1 MHRSIWFVLGRDIEK
16 RGSIPHALLALAD
29 RLRLE
34 DVSVTMVLAK
44 APAPAER
51 EALRGLAVDVRVL
64 DFESAR
70 APMALFLWFQEYRPA
85 IVQLHFAG
93 HPPCTFVAA
102 AKLARAC
109 TVVQE
114 RDFTGPRGLLLDRV
128 IDMRIEGSAVSLRR
142 FENRDGSA
150 VRRRL
155 GLGAAPLVVCITP
168 LDEMKGAE
176 TVVRAMALLDPEVHL
191 AFAGGAGF
199 AAVGSRRSRNAEASD
214 GGRCEMALRSIAG
227 KLGISKR
234 VHFLGARDEVED
246 VLLASSV
253 VVVSSPDTSSLAAIE
268 GMAAARPVIVTRSG
282 ALPTV
287 VADAGIVVPQEDP
300 ASLGLA
306 IHTVLSDPE
315 EGARLGRLGRKR
327 VEETYSTDVYADRL
341 LKTYRRILLRS
352 EPRTEPSRI
361 LQVA

>member
-1 MHRSIWFVLGRDIEK
+1 MQRSIWFVLGHDIEK

-34 DVSVTMVLAK
+34 DVSVTMVLPRMPD
-44 APAPAER
+44 PAQR
-51 EALRGLAVDVRVL
+51 EALRGLDVEVRVL

-70 APMALFLWFQEYRPA
+70 APIALFLWFQEYRPA
-85 IVQLHFAG
+85 IVQFHFAG
-93 HPPCTFVAA
+93 PPPWTFVAA
-102 AKLARAC
+102 AKLAGAC
-109 TVVQE
+109 TVVQNRE
-114 RDFTGPRGLLLDRV
+114 STLACRARGLLLDRV

-155 GLGAAPLVVCITP
+155 GLGPLPLVVCVAP
-168 LDEMKGAE
+168 LDEVKNAE
-176 TVVRAMALLDPEVHL
+176 TALRAMALLDSEVHL
-191 AFAGGAGF
+191 AIAGEGP
-199 AAVGSRRSRNAEASD
+199 
-214 GGRCEMALRSIAG
+214 CEMALRSIAG
-227 KLGISKR
+227 KLGIAER
-234 VHFLGARDEVED
+234 VHFLGARDDIED
-246 VLLASSV
+246 VLLAASVV
-253 VVVSSPDTSSLAAIE
+253 VVVSSPSETSILAAIE

-306 IHTVLSDPE
+306 IRSVLSDPE

-327 VEETYSTDVYADRL
+327 VEEAYSTDVYADRL
-341 LKTYRRILLRS
+341 LKSYRRIFLRS

>member
-44 APAPAER
+44 APASAER
-51 EALRGLAVDVRVL
+51 ETLRGLDVDVRVL
-64 DFESAR
+64 DFESTR
-70 APMALFLWFQEYRPA
+70 APVALFLWFQEYRPA
-85 IVQLHFAG
+85 IVQFHFAG
-93 HPPCTFVAA
+93 NPPCTFVAA

-114 RDFTGPRGLLLDRV
+114 RDSTRARGLLLDRV

-150 VRRRL
+150 IRRRL
-155 GLGAAPLVVCITP
+155 GLGPAPLVVCITP
-168 LDEMKGAE
+168 LDERKGAE

-191 AFAGGAGF
+191 AIAGE
-199 AAVGSRRSRNAEASD
+199 GS
-214 GGRCEMALRSIAG
+214 CEMALRSIAD

-234 VHFLGARDEVED
+234 VHFLGARDDVED

-253 VVVSSPDTSSLAAIE
+253 VVVSSAETSSLAAIQ

-327 VEETYSTDVYADRL
+327 VEEAYSTDVYADRL
-341 LKTYRRILLRS
+341 LKTYRTILLRS

-361 LQVA
+361 LEVV

>member
-1 MHRSIWFVLGRDIEK
+1 MRAQPPGKPVTVK
-16 RGSIPHALLALAD
+16 IPLRCFADAGANLA
-29 RLRLE
+29 
-34 DVSVTMVLAK
+34 SVASPL
-44 APAPAER
+44 
-51 EALRGLAVDVRVL
+51 
-64 DFESAR
+64 
-70 APMALFLWFQEYRPA
+70 
-85 IVQLHFAG
+85 
-93 HPPCTFVAA
+93 
-102 AKLARAC
+102 
-109 TVVQE
+109 
-114 RDFTGPRGLLLDRV
+114 
-128 IDMRIEGSAVSLRR
+128 RIEGSAVSLRR
-142 FENRDGSA
+142 FEDRDGSA

-155 GLGAAPLVVCITP
+155 GVGPAPLVVCVTR
-168 LDEMKGAE
+168 LDELKGAE

-191 AFAGGAGF
+191 AFAREGG
-199 AAVGSRRSRNAEASD
+199 
-214 GGRCEMALRSIAG
+214 CEMALRSIAD

-234 VHFLGARDEVED
+234 VHFLGAREEVED

-253 VVVSSPDTSSLAAIE
+253 VVVSSAQTASLAAIE

-341 LKTYRRILLRS
+341 LKTYRTILLRS

>member
-44 APAPAER
+44 TPAPAER
-51 EALRGLAVDVRVL
+51 EALRGLDVDVRVL

-70 APMALFLWFQEYRPA
+70 APVALFLWFQEYRPA
-85 IVQLHFAG
+85 IVQFHFAG
-93 HPPCTFVAA
+93 NPPCTFVAA

-155 GLGAAPLVVCITP
+155 GLGPAPLVVCITP
-168 LDEMKGAE
+168 LEEMKGAE
-176 TVVRAMALLDPEVHL
+176 TVVRAMALLDAEVHL
-191 AFAGGAGF
+191 AIAGE
-199 AAVGSRRSRNAEASD
+199 GS
-214 GGRCEMALRSIAG
+214 CEMALRSIAD

-234 VHFLGARDEVED
+234 VHFLGARDDVED

-253 VVVSSPDTSSLAAIE
+253 VVVSSPETSSLAAIE

-306 IHTVLSDPE
+306 IHTVLSGPE

-327 VEETYSTDVYADRL
+327 VEEAYSTDVYADRL

>member
-70 APMALFLWFQEYRPA
+70 APVALFLWFQEYRPA
-85 IVQLHFAG
+85 IVQFHFAG

-155 GLGAAPLVVCITP
+155 GLGPAPLVVCITP
-168 LDEMKGAE
+168 LEEMKGAE
-176 TVVRAMALLDPEVHL
+176 TVVRAMALLDAEVHL
-191 AFAGGAGF
+191 AIAGE
-199 AAVGSRRSRNAEASD
+199 GS
-214 GGRCEMALRSIAG
+214 CEMALRSIAD

-234 VHFLGARDEVED
+234 VHFLGARDDVED

-253 VVVSSPDTSSLAAIE
+253 VVVSSPETSSLAAIE

-327 VEETYSTDVYADRL
+327 VEEAYSTDVYADRL

>member
-1 MHRSIWFVLGRDIEK
+1 MHRSMWFVLGRDIEK

-44 APAPAER
+44 TPAPAER
-51 EALRGLAVDVRVL
+51 KVLRGLDVDVRVL

-70 APMALFLWFQEYRPA
+70 APVALFLWFQEYRPA
-85 IVQLHFAG
+85 IVQFHFAG
-93 HPPCTFVAA
+93 NPPCTFVAA

-114 RDFTGPRGLLLDRV
+114 RDSTRARGLLLDRL

-155 GLGAAPLVVCITP
+155 GLGPAPLVVCITP
-168 LDEMKGAE
+168 LEELKGAE
-176 TVVRAMALLDPEVHL
+176 TVVRAMALLDAEVHL
-191 AFAGGAGF
+191 AIAGE
-199 AAVGSRRSRNAEASD
+199 GS
-214 GGRCEMALRSIAG
+214 CEMALRSIAD

-234 VHFLGARDEVED
+234 VHFLGARDDVED

-253 VVVSSPDTSSLAAIE
+253 VVVSSPETSSLAAIE

-327 VEETYSTDVYADRL
+327 VEEAYSTDVYADRL

>member
-44 APAPAER
+44 APASAER
-51 EALRGLAVDVRVL
+51 ETLRGLDVDVRVL

-70 APMALFLWFQEYRPA
+70 APVALFLWFQEYRPA
-85 IVQLHFAG
+85 IVQFHFAG
-93 HPPCTFVAA
+93 NPPCTFVAA

-168 LDEMKGAE
+168 LDEMKGPE
-176 TVVRAMALLDPEVHL
+176 TVVRAMALLDAEVHL
-191 AFAGGAGF
+191 AIAGE
-199 AAVGSRRSRNAEASD
+199 GS
-214 GGRCEMALRSIAG
+214 CEMALRSIAD

-234 VHFLGARDEVED
+234 VHFLGARD
-246 VLLASSV
+246 
-253 VVVSSPDTSSLAAIE
+253 
-268 GMAAARPVIVTRSG
+268 
-282 ALPTV
+282 
-287 VADAGIVVPQEDP
+287 
-300 ASLGLA
+300 
-306 IHTVLSDPE
+306 
-315 EGARLGRLGRKR
+315 
-327 VEETYSTDVYADRL
+327 
-341 LKTYRRILLRS
+341 
-352 EPRTEPSRI
+352 
-361 LQVA
+361 